1 MARRDPVTSTA
12 ANLAILDTSVYID
25 NLRSGRFKRE
35 ILDLKFVVRLSA
47 VVLAELSRGA
57 RSREMKRFVN
67 DLAKNL
73 RIIAPNEREW
83 IQSGRI
89 VNKLVAVK
97 GFDIH
102 KTREIHFDV
111 LIALTARRIG
121 AYLITCNT
129 DDFTAVR
136 EFLDFNLVCW

>member
-1 MARRDPVTSTA
+1 MTSTT
-12 ANLAILDTSVYID
+12 ANLAIFDTSVYID
-25 NLRSGRFKRE
+25 NLRSGRFKQE
-35 ILDLKFVVRLSA
+35 ILELKFVVRLSA

-57 RSREMKRFVN
+57 RSREMRRFVD

-89 VNKLVAVK
+89 VSRLVAAK
-97 GFDIH
+97 RFDIH

-121 AYLITCNT
+121 ACLITCNV

>member
-1 MARRDPVTSTA
+1 MTA
-12 ANLAILDTSVYID
+12 ANLAILDTSVYIH
-25 NLRSGRFKRE
+25 NLRSGRFKQE
-35 ILDLKFVVRLSA
+35 ILDLKFVIRCSV

-57 RSREMKRFVN
+57 RSQLMRRFVD

-73 RIIAPNEREW
+73 RVIAPNEREW

-89 VNKLVAVK
+89 VNRIAEAK
-97 GFDIH
+97 GYDIQ
-102 KTREIHFDV
+102 KTRELQFDV

-121 AYLITCNT
+121 AHLITSNV

-136 EFLDFNLVCW
+136 EYLDFNLVCW

>member
-1 MARRDPVTSTA
+1 MTSTT
-12 ANLAILDTSVYID
+12 ANVAILDTSVYVD
-25 NLRSGRFKRE
+25 NLRSGRFRQE

-57 RSREMKRFVN
+57 RSGDMKKFVQ

-73 RIIAPNEREW
+73 RIIAPTERDW
-83 IQSGRI
+83 IHSGEI
-89 VNKLVAVK
+89 VNRLVAAK

-121 AYLITCNT
+121 AYLVTCNG

-136 EFLDFNLVCW
+136 EFLNFKLVCW

>member
-1 MARRDPVTSTA
+1 MTSTT

-25 NLRSGRFKRE
+25 NLRSGRFKQE
-35 ILDLKFVVRLSA
+35 ILDLKFAVRLSA

-57 RSREMKRFVN
+57 RSREMKRFVD
-67 DLAKNL
+67 DLARNL

-89 VNKLVAVK
+89 VNRLVAAK

-102 KTREIHFDV
+102 KTREIHFEV

-121 AYLITCNT
+121 AYLVTCNVE
-129 DDFTAVR
+129 DFTAVR